1 MITTTFTDAG
11 LGFWGIEM
19 TGPLSEIRPI
29 YAQVIDLVN
38 GRREKGPVVA
48 AQLPDG
54 REVQVELTAV
64 YDDTCMDHDHVH
76 GIGVIF
82 GYAAA

>member
-1 MITTTFTDAG
+1 MITATFTDAG

-19 TGPLSEIRPI
+19 TGPIAEVEPI

-54 REVQVELTAV
+54 REVQAELTAV
-64 YDDTCMDHDHVH
+64 YDDTIFDRDRDHASIV
-76 GIGVIF
+76 F

>member
-1 MITTTFTDAG
+1 MITATFTDAG

-19 TGPLSEIRPI
+19 TGPIAEVEPI

-38 GRREKGPVVA
+38 GRREKGPVVT

-54 REVQVELTAV
+54 REVQAELTAV
-64 YDDTCMDHDHVH
+64 YDDTCMDHDHDQAC
-76 GIGVIF
+76 VIF